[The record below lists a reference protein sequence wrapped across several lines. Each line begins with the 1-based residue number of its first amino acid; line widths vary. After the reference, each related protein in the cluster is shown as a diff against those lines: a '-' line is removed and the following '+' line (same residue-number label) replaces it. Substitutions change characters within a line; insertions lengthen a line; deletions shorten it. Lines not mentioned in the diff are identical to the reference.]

1 MTCLA
6 HRVVEFL
13 PPRWRNSIKK
23 ESRDWVVRCACG
35 YETSIWEMGGVR
47 FKACGNP
54 LRGAR
59 CGKCGN
65 VFVGQI
71 FRRSVETQP
80 AGQTSDA
87 GDDSHSGA
95 PDESRT
101 ELKMP
106 LAPPRPMV
114 HADTTIGQ
122 ALADSC
128 LLWIDGVGCYR
139 LIGSDR
145 VSIGSHTQDDDGA
158 DIRLLAPLSRRHA
171 YITRG
176 AEAYWLQADAGGAA
190 PTAGEGRL
198 LRSGDPFE
206 IGGGVRLRL
215 RTPSSLSN
223 TAVVDFVSSHRPV
236 QRIDGAILL
245 EQVCILGPSADAHIH
260 CPHWSSAVMLFRRG
274 DELWFKGTG
283 LKRNGEP
290 VEGEAA
296 LTHGAVLTGDELRL
310 RVELSCD

>member
-6 HRVVEFL
+6 HRVVELL
-13 PPRWRNSIKK
+13 PPRWRSSIEK

-35 YETSIWEMGGVR
+35 HETSIWEMGGVR

-71 FRRSVETQP
+71 FRRSAEIQP
-80 AGQTSDA
+80 AGA
-87 GDDSHSGA
+87 MDDSAADSE
-95 PDESRT
+95 PPSSDSQI
-101 ELKMP
+101 ELKTPAAMHP
-106 LAPPRPMV
+106 ATT

-128 LLWIDGVGCYR
+128 LIWIDGVGCYR

-145 VSIGSHTQDDDGA
+145 VSIGSHTQNDDGA

-171 YITRG
+171 SIARG
-176 AEAYWLQADAGGAA
+176 AEAYWLQTDAAGAA
-190 PTAGEGRL
+190 PAAGEGRL

-215 RTPSSLSN
+215 RTPNSLSN
-223 TAVVDFVSSHRPV
+223 TAVVDFISSHRPV
-236 QRIDGAILL
+236 QRIDGVILL
-245 EQVCILGPSADAHIH
+245 EQVCVLGPSADAHIH
-260 CPHWSSAVMLFRRG
+260 CPQWSSAVMLFRRG

-290 VEGEAA
+290 VDGEAA
-296 LTHGAVLTGDELRL
+296 LTNGAVLTGDELRL